1 MSSKTTAT
9 KENIVDIDIKELRS
23 NFDRIPGHIK
33 Y

>member
-1 MSSKTTAT
+1 MSSKTAGPI
-9 KENIVDIDIKELRS
+9 ENIVDIDVKELRS